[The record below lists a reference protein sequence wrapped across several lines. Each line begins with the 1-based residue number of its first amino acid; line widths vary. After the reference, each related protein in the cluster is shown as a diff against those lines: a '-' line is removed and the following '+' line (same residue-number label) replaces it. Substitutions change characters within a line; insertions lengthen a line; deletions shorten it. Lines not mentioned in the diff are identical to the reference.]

1 MLTWWYSYTTV
12 NNKTTALIA
21 DTCSTPRRRIQH
33 LHAGSSASRCVFLR
47 AARKNFY
54 LLTISAVCFSTSPCS
69 CTVRLCSAS
78 SAVFLCRP
86 AKHQLCF
93 LHINSP
99 SRESGIVDI
108 FFPPE
113 APHNVF
119 YVGVFLCWERGRGGW
134 VSVSFFLWSQHV
146 NKHIGVVLIVDTC
159 SWWVHMLV
167 T

>member
-1 MLTWWYSYTTV
+1 MIQLYHFFFFFFRSASTV
-12 NNKTTALIA
+12 NIKTTALIA

-99 SRESGIVDI
+99 SRKSGIVDI
-108 FFPPE
+108 FFSAWSLTQTMFFIWE
-113 APHNVF
+113 F
-119 YVGVFLCWERGRGGW
+119 SCVGKGGGSGL
-134 VSVSFFLWSQHV
+134 VCPFFMVAACQ
-146 NKHIGVVLIVDTC
+146 
-159 SWWVHMLV
+159 
-167 T
+167 

>member
-1 MLTWWYSYTTV
+1 MLHVDADVMIQLYHFFFFFFQSASTV
-12 NNKTTALIA
+12 NIKTTALIA

-99 SRESGIVDI
+99 SRKSGIVDI

-113 APHNVF
+113 ASHKQC
-119 YVGVFLCWERGRGGW
+119 FLFGSFLVLGRGG
-134 VSVSFFLWSQHV
+134 V
-146 NKHIGVVLIVDTC
+146 G
-159 SWWVHMLV
+159 
-167 T
+167 